1 MGAALT
7 GALGG
12 GGGSEPEAQQQVSA
26 PVSQQPSVGG
36 GGGRAAVDNSNT
48 VCRFELQQF
57 LECSQTQ
64 HDLSL
69 CQGFSEALKDCRR
82 LNGEFMLFSL
92 WFTSVKMEI

>member
-12 GGGSEPEAQQQVSA
+12 GGGGSEPEVQASA
-26 PVSQQPSVGG
+26 PVSQQTGSLNEPG
-36 GGGRAAVDNSNT
+36 T

-57 LECSQTQ
+57 LECTQTQ
-64 HDLSL
+64 RDLSL

-82 LNGEFMLFSL
+82 ANG
-92 WFTSVKMEI
+92 